1 MALEP
6 GRDAQPLA
14 KKRPTV
20 ALVSLDKQSHDIL
33 QDCFGQFAI
42 DVIAATDSAILK
54 KEKLEGCVVSLADKN
69 VEETVVQARNSAWQ
83 KRMVIYAI
91 GQASEMRN
99 LTKYGVNVIMDA
111 PVGRPAALKAIHAT
125 RLLLLNEL
133 RRYVRLPLATQVE
146 VTSGGSRYNATS
158 AEISAGGM
166 SLKADRAVPPLNSTA
181 YASFSVP
188 GSSQLNMAA
197 IVCWTDAH
205 SSQFGLRFEP
215 EAPGRMEIRTWI
227 EDYLDLD

>member
-20 ALVSLDKQSHDIL
+20 ALVSLDKQSHETL
-33 QDCFGQFAI
+33 QDCFSQFAI

-54 KEKLEGCVVSLADKN
+54 KEKLEGCVVSLANAN
-69 VEETVVQARNSAWQ
+69 VEDTVAQARNSAWQ

-91 GQASEMRN
+91 GQAAEMRN
-99 LTKYGVNVIMDA
+99 LGRYGVNVIMDA
-111 PVGRPAALKAIHAT
+111 PVARPAALKAIHAT

-133 RRYVRLPLATQVE
+133 RRYVRLPLATPVE
-146 VTSGGSRYNATS
+146 VTCNGSRYGATS

-166 SLKADRAVPPLNSTA
+166 SLKADHAIPPLNSTA
-181 YASFSVP
+181 YASFAIP
-188 GSSQLNMAA
+188 GSSQLNLAA
-197 IVCWTDAH
+197 NVCWTDAH
-205 SSQFGLRFEP
+205 SHQFGLKFEP
-215 EAPGRMEIRTWI
+215 GAPGREAIRTWI